1 LVAGECHAEAP
12 PAGHDV
18 VDVER
23 LAAGGCDGEGERLAD
38 EPRVALPVGA
48 PVPVQRDPPRA
59 SPLHRHRPHRPAPRH
74 VRHQHQ
80 LEEVEPSHREPDPS
94 LPPALH
100 PTVED
105 GDDAGLVD
113 ADLEPGGLGHVE
125 VRAGRVAPAAA
136 VAGESPVGRAQVGGR
151 DGHRGA
157 RPAPLRRRG
166 GVAHDQVALPAR
178 PPVVEQHRAQ
188 RRRVRP

>member
-1 LVAGECHAEAP
+1 MYIHVQLIQKKSTNKLISQLEIMQTNKLLSLLITALLVAGECHAEAP
-12 PAGHDV
+12 PAAHDV

-100 PTVED
+100 PTHQ
-105 GDDAGLVD
+105 
-113 ADLEPGGLGHVE
+113 LGI
-125 VRAGRVAPAAA
+125 
-136 VAGESPVGRAQVGGR
+136 
-151 DGHRGA
+151 
-157 RPAPLRRRG
+157 
-166 GVAHDQVALPAR
+166 GV
-178 PPVVEQHRAQ
+178 
-188 RRRVRP
+188 